1 MVEILL
7 TVTDNIMKKWWNSED
22 KDDDWDTNFSI
33 KYEFGDDDELD
44 DKTKYCSKILKYFV
58 IPEIYIII

>member
-1 MVEILL
+1 MIDILL
-7 TVTDNIMKKWWNSED
+7 TVTDNTMKKWWNSED

-44 DKTKYCSKILKYFV
+44 DKTKNCSKISKCFV
-58 IPEIYIII
+58 IQEQYIII